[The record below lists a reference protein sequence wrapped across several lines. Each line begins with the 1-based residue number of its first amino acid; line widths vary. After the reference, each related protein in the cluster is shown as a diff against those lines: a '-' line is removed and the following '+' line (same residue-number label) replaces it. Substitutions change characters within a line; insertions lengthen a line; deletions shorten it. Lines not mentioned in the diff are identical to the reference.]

1 MYCSSSWRRA
11 FPPALTHHIDR
22 RRFDTEPTV
31 EDGQQSTWPTGAD
44 RPGDRVPNIDA
55 AVCSDRSGAG
65 TAGGD
70 VAAGSE

>member
-1 MYCSSSWRRA
+1 M
-11 FPPALTHHIDR
+11 
-22 RRFDTEPTV
+22 